1 MNPEQSLKAGRLTDA
16 IAEQTQAVKS
26 HPTDADARF
35 MLFALL
41 CFAGELE
48 RAEVHLE
55 AVSLADES
63 TRIGSSLYHSLLAAE
78 YERRKVYREGARPVL
93 PPDPP
98 RTVELRLE
106 ALAALRVGSADA
118 ARAALEAA
126 AEEAVALSGK
136 LNGEAF
142 DGLRDYDDVLG
153 QVLEI
158 YAGGRCL
165 WMPMERIRKLEV
177 AEPRQQLDLLWA
189 RAELEDSDGEQATV
203 HLPVLYEGS
212 FERADETVRLGQST
226 EWIDC
231 HDVAFRGAGQ
241 KVLFTAGDE
250 EERETGLLDVRTL
263 EIEPGAAD
271 DATG

>member
-1 MNPEQSLKAGRLTDA
+1 MTPQELLRAGRLTDA
-16 IAEQTQAVKS
+16 IAAQTGVVKS
-26 HPTDADARF
+26 RPTDADARF

-55 AVSLADES
+55 AVSVADES
-63 TRIGSSLYHSLLAAE
+63 TRVGSSLYHALLAAE
-78 YERRKVYREGARPVL
+78 YERRKVYREGARPVM

-106 ALAALRVGSADA
+106 ALAALRSGHADA
-118 ARAALEAA
+118 ARTALDAA

-136 LNGEAF
+136 LNGEGF

-153 QVLEI
+153 QILEI

-165 WMPMERIRKLEV
+165 WMPMERIRKLEL

-189 RAELEDSDGEQATV
+189 RAELEDVDGEQVTV

-212 FERADETVRLGQST
+212 FEHAKEAVRLGQAT

-231 HDVAFRGAGQ
+231 HAAALRGAGQ
-241 KVLFTAGDE
+241 KVLFTVRGED
-250 EERETGLLDVRTL
+250 ERETGLLDVRTL
-263 EIEPGAAD
+263 EIQAGAAD
-271 DATG
+271 EAAG